1 VSGTQRHLILRQ
13 WIHVP
18 DFSRPLRLLLD
29 SNQTLGWVTSF
40 VFLGSFDGFVPCLAI
55 CIFRVSLHQTGHFL
69 MAHIIFDGIRLGR
82 QKFQNIFSG

>member
-1 VSGTQRHLILRQ
+1 MILRQ

-18 DFSRPLRLLLD
+18 DFSWPLRLLLD
-29 SNQTLGWVTSF
+29 SN
-40 VFLGSFDGFVPCLAI
+40 
-55 CIFRVSLHQTGHFL
+55 QTGHFL